1 MENSAGKIPDAAV
14 GRSGFA
20 QRRPLATAGRE
31 KEEGKG
37 GGG

>member
-1 MENSAGKIPDAAV
+1 MENSGGKITDAAV

-20 QRRPLATAGRE
+20 QRCPLATAGRE
-31 KEEGKG
+31 KGKGKG